1 MLRSMVVGLLAAVAT
16 TVSVLAGLA
25 HGDIALVI
33 IATVAGAASGSA
45 ACLPLSSKK
54 TSFLLPISASIG
66 S

>member
-25 HGDIALVI
+25 HGDVALVI
-33 IATVAGAASGSA
+33 IAAVAGAASGSA

-54 TSFLLPISASIG
+54 TIF
-66 S
+66 